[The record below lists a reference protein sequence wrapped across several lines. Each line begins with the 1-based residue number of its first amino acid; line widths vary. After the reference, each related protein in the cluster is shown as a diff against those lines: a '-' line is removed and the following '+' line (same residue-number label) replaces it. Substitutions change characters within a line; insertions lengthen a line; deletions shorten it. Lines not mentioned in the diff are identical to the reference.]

1 MLEPGTAQAE
11 LQKTCE
17 CLVKNGVRVSDP
29 KKRIQTYEK
38 RMLVNGEIDR
48 IKGVFDSH
56 DGNRTITAYKARSE
70 QIMINVSFSKVNE
83 EKPSGF
89 DLGDME
95 FILDNETIT
104 SKINKKF
111 KMMIYLS
118 IISLIDD
125 LLSIKNGGKTEFSA
139 TDSSF
144 SLSFSNIKDRLY
156 IKYQEEQFG
165 PYEFHYF
172 MRKIYIASQEFYS
185 LKNSIDRKDPAFHD
199 LTNAFDQLKLFI
211 KSS

>member
-1 MLEPGTAQAE
+1 MIP
-11 LQKTCE
+11 
-17 CLVKNGVRVSDP
+17 KNAF
-29 KKRIQTYEK
+29 KLTKK
-38 RMLVNGEIDR
+38 RMLVNGKADR

-70 QIMINVSFSKVNE
+70 QIMIAASFSKVNE

-95 FILDNETIT
+95 FILDNEIIT

-118 IISLIDD
+118 LISLIDD

-144 SLSFSNIKDRLY
+144 SLSFSNIKNRLY
-156 IKYQEEQFG
+156 IKHQGEQFG

-185 LKNSIDRKDPAFHD
+185 LKNSIDREDPAFHD
-199 LTNAFDQLKLFI
+199 LTDAFDQLKLFI
-211 KSS
+211 KNS

>member
-1 MLEPGTAQAE
+1 MI
-11 LQKTCE
+11 QKNAFKLT
-17 CLVKNGVRVSDP
+17 K
-29 KKRIQTYEK
+29 K
-38 RMLVNGEIDR
+38 RMLVNGKIDR

-95 FILDNETIT
+95 FILDNEIIT

-125 LLSIKNGGKTEFSA
+125 LLSIKNGGKTEFNA

-144 SLSFSNIKDRLY
+144 SLSLSFSNIKDRLY

>member
-1 MLEPGTAQAE
+1 M
-11 LQKTCE
+11 
-17 CLVKNGVRVSDP
+17 
-29 KKRIQTYEK
+29 
-38 RMLVNGEIDR
+38 
-48 IKGVFDSH
+48 IK
-56 DGNRTITAYKARSE
+56 I
-70 QIMINVSFSKVNE
+70 SFSKENE
-83 EKPSGF
+83 ENPSGF

-95 FILDNETIT
+95 FILDNGIIT
-104 SKINKKF
+104 TKINKKL

-125 LLSIKNGGKTEFSA
+125 LLSIKKGGKTEFTA

-156 IKYQEEQFG
+156 IKHKREEFG

-185 LKNSIDRKDPAFHD
+185 LENSIDREDPVFHD
-199 LTNAFDQLKLFI
+199 LTDAFERLRLFI
-211 KSS
+211 ENN